1 MTPAKVYSGELIEIL
16 RTSFLRNKL
25 LTGNFQGKH
34 LCRNPVPVTLR
45 GMTLVNWVS
54 IKSIF
59 KRILRLSFGT
69 DIQEK
74 TMRLFIFKNKG
85 SLFL

>member
-34 LCRNPVPVTLR
+34 LYRNSVPVTLR
-45 GMTLVNWVS
+45 GMPCDFSKLG
-54 IKSIF
+54 
-59 KRILRLSFGT
+59 LY
-69 DIQEK
+69 QEH
-74 TMRLFIFKNKG
+74 FQKNVETKFRDG
-85 SLFL
+85 YSRKNYEALYL